1 MGSSWSWGP
10 GPRSILWTV
19 GWGAPGLGRSPCTP
33 MGSEEMPRPPWGRP
47 GLKDA
52 VDDMSVANLDP
63 DHDGLITGKP
73 HSWTRQ
79 PKPRGELK

>member
-1 MGSSWSWGP
+1 MGP

-19 GWGAPGLGRSPCTP
+19 GWGAPGLGRTSVYADGFRRNAPATV
-33 MGSEEMPRPPWGRP
+33 GLLP

-73 HSWTRQ
+73 TLD
-79 PKPRGELK
+79 EAA